1 MGKKAKEELEAL
13 VAKMQN
19 EREKDLIIE
28 ARFHR
33 ELIGAKGGNI
43 QKIRD
48 DFAAVQISFPDLG
61 SKSDIVKLRGP
72 KDDVEKCS
80 RTLNKMYKDLLENN
94 YQAKVPIFKQF
105 HKSSLEKVVKP
116 SKEFVRIQVLEL
128 IFLKVVMSLMLLP

>member
-1 MGKKAKEELEAL
+1 
-13 VAKMQN
+13 MQN

-105 HKSSLEKVVKP
+105 HKFIIGKGGQTIKGI
-116 SKEFVRIQVLEL
+116 RQDTR
-128 IFLKVVMSLMLLP
+128 

>member
-1 MGKKAKEELEAL
+1 MWHFHDIFYLFSSLLFFLQELEAL

-94 YQAKVPIFKQF
+94 YQAKV
-105 HKSSLEKVVKP
+105 KSIS
-116 SKEFVRIQVLEL
+116 RN
-128 IFLKVVMSLMLLP
+128 FLPAYFPYYF

>member
-1 MGKKAKEELEAL
+1 
-13 VAKMQN
+13 MQN

-94 YQAKVPIFKQF
+94 YQAKVRNNYWNWK
-105 HKSSLEKVVKP
+105 KSVS
-116 SKEFVRIQVLEL
+116 RN
-128 IFLKVVMSLMLLP
+128 FLYMYIKIREIDLFLYN

>member
-1 MGKKAKEELEAL
+1 MGEKAKEILESQANELVAKMDFTEINVDAKYHKHIIGKGGSTVNKLKQDTEELEAL

-61 SKSDIVKLRGP
+61 SKSDI
-72 KDDVEKCS
+72 
-80 RTLNKMYKDLLENN
+80 
-94 YQAKVPIFKQF
+94 
-105 HKSSLEKVVKP
+105 
-116 SKEFVRIQVLEL
+116 
-128 IFLKVVMSLMLLP
+128 

>member
-1 MGKKAKEELEAL
+1 
-13 VAKMQN
+13 MQN

-33 ELIGAKGGNI
+33 QLIGPKGENI

-80 RTLNKMYKDLLENN
+80 RTLNKMYKDLLGMFLHRMSIILIFGH
-94 YQAKVPIFKQF
+94 KHFKQKF
-105 HKSSLEKVVKP
+105 TIKLDIFQEKI
-116 SKEFVRIQVLEL
+116 SMTFDIGSYFGSH
-128 IFLKVVMSLMLLP
+128 IN